1 MTKRSDEIRA
11 EIAKR
16 VKELEDMR
24 MLAEKEQRSPV
35 AEELEKANK
44 LMDEVQTFEVELQS
58 AETEERMAY
67 VLDSAKR
74 SQRPPQ
80 RPELDAARD
89 PRRSFRNFGEMLH
102 AVVKAGSP
110 GGILDPRLERA
121 ASGMSESVP
130 GDGGLA

>member
-1 MTKRSDEIRA
+1 MKRSDEIRA
-11 EIAKR
+11 EIAER
-16 VKELEDMR
+16 TKELEAMR
-24 MLAEKEQRSPV
+24 NLAITESRSPFP
-35 AEELEKANK
+35 EEVEKANK
-44 LMDEVQTFEVELQS
+44 LCDEVENLERDLAG
-58 AETEERMAY
+58 AEAEERMAY

-80 RPELDAARD
+80 RPELDAAKD
-89 PRRSFRNFGEMLH
+89 PRRSFRTFGEMLH

-110 GGILDPRLERA
+110 GGVLDPRLERA